1 MFKNKES
8 GGIDRLIN
16 RVPDYILEGVRQ
28 VLNREK
34 KDLKQG
40 IINPFDKNDILS
52 INDLFPED
60 EGGLGS
66 PIRKNLGPDG
76 PFSAGGA
83 LFEPENSK
91 ITPEIVVG
99 TILKKP

>member
-28 VLNREK
+28 GLNREK
-34 KDLKQG
+34 KDLKQ
-40 IINPFDKNDILS
+40 
-52 INDLFPED
+52 
-60 EGGLGS
+60 GGLGS